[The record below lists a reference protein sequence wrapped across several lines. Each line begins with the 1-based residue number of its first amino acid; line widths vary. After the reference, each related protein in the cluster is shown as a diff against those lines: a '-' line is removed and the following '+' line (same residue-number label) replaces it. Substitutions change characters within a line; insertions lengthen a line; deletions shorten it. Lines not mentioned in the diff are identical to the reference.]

1 MKNIKLFSVM
11 GLLLMGASAF
21 AADDQYLEIQAFSVI
36 DNGQIAKFKA
46 KCDQIGKDAK
56 SRMDA
61 FLAANTDLESK
72 DVNVSSKYEIE
83 YDYRG
88 GVTSSVESMQR
99 IQNCYLRVRL
109 NSNSRKL
116 NLAKSDVYFTGRG
129 KLQPCLELKKEI
141 DQNVNVIYSEVNRNL
156 FRCNIKP
163 IISIEKK

>member
-1 MKNIKLFSVM
+1 MKNIKLFSWM
-11 GLLLMGASAF
+11 GLLLVGAPAF
-21 AADDQYLEIQAFSVI
+21 AADDQAVEVEVFSVV

-61 FLAANTDLESK
+61 YLAANSDLESK
-72 DVNVSSKYEIE
+72 DVNVSSKYEIQ

-88 GVTSSVESMQR
+88 GVMSSVEGMQR
-99 IQNCYLRVRL
+99 IQYCFLRVRL
-109 NSNSRKL
+109 NSDSRKL
-116 NLAKSDVYFTGRG
+116 SVGKSDVYFTGRG

-156 FRCNIKP
+156 LRCNIKP
-163 IISIEKK
+163 IISINQK